1 MSTLSISPR
10 NAAQVSD
17 ASDAS
22 DTSDVDARF
31 DALVR
36 SAVPAQRAG
45 SDNVAF
51 DAVFDLDYGQ
61 PADAPAVH
69 RPRTA
74 RPAARIRVAP
84 PTPRPTT
91 RRSGRS
97 GRSVRLTRR
106 GRVVAVLVFLGLAL
120 AAMTLMGGWAT
131 ATLDGGTPEPVRVVE
146 VAPGDTLYDI
156 AADLAQP
163 GEVRAM
169 VHKIQELNSLPGASI
184 EEGQKLAVPRG

>member
-10 NAAQVSD
+10 TTASTTTWKTAQVSD
-17 ASDAS
+17 A
-22 DTSDVDARF
+22 SDVDARF

-45 SDNVAF
+45 SDDVAF

-61 PADAPAVH
+61 PADAPAVR
-69 RPRTA
+69 RPGTA
-74 RPAARIRVAP
+74 RPTARIRLAP
-84 PTPRPTT
+84 ATPRPTT
-91 RRSGRS
+91 RRS
-97 GRSVRLTRR
+97 VRLTSR

-156 AADLAQP
+156 AADLAEP